1 VYRSVAKHA
10 GASVVVDATKAALWG
25 LSAVT
30 SDDVEMSVVHLVRD
44 PRGFAF
50 SNARARDFHYPPGSK
65 TTPHGATRS
74 YINWLLANL
83 EADWLARQVETEAF
97 VFYDQFAR
105 DPVEAVRPVTRLLG
119 LDPDA
124 HTAITHDSLVI
135 DRVGHAIGGNPR
147 RPKRGKTV
155 ISADDEW
162 MTEAKPSVRALSPFV
177 LPLWQ
182 HYRRKAGLP
191 PAA

>member
-1 VYRSVAKHA
+1 
-10 GASVVVDATKAALWG
+10 
-25 LSAVT
+25 
-30 SDDVEMSVVHLVRD
+30 MSVVRLVRD

-83 EADWLARQVETEAF
+83 EGDWLARKVSSETF
-97 VFYDQFAR
+97 VFYDQFAN
-105 DPVEAVRPVTRLLG
+105 DPVEAVRSVVKQLG

-124 HTAITHDSLVI
+124 HTAIKHDGLDI

-147 RPKRGKTV
+147 RPKTGRTV
-155 ISADDEW
+155 IKPDDEW
-162 MTEAKPSVRALSPFV
+162 MTAAKPSVRALSPFV
-177 LPLWQ
+177 LPLWH

-191 PAA
+191 RVA

>member
-1 VYRSVAKHA
+1 MASLLQHP
-10 GASVVVDATKAALWG
+10 GA
-25 LSAVT
+25 
-30 SDDVEMSVVHLVRD
+30 
-44 PRGFAF
+44 
-50 SNARARDFHYPPGSK
+50 DFHYPPGSK
-65 TTPHGATRS
+65 TTPHGAARS

-83 EADWLARQVETEAF
+83 EADWLAAGVE
-97 VFYDQFAR
+97 R
-105 DPVEAVRPVTRLLG
+105 DVRVLRPVLRAIRSKPSPIAKTLG

-124 HTAITHDSLVI
+124 DTADPHDALVI

-162 MTEAKPSVRALSPFV
+162 MTAAQPSVRRLAPFV

-182 HYRRKAGLP
+182 HYRRKAGV
-191 PAA
+191 A